1 MVLYMAGRIVN
12 KRGTRSNL
20 YLKKNTHIYME
31 IDWAGGLHR
40 KALWV
45 WMWQGRWPR
54 LRGSCVKGQKQMDF
68 RCLLEIELIELAGKI
83 VKRRWGK
90 GDRKAQSCVFLF
102 DP

>member
-1 MVLYMAGRIVN
+1 M
-12 KRGTRSNL
+12 
-20 YLKKNTHIYME
+20 
-31 IDWAGGLHR
+31 HR

-45 WMWQGRWPR
+45 WMWQGRRPR
-54 LRGSCVKGQKQMDF
+54 LRGSGVKGQKQMDF

-83 VKRRWGK
+83 VKRSWGK